1 MSFSL
6 GDIGAVVGGY
16 FGGPTGAAIGKAG
29 GEWLGSNS
37 GDIISSGASIYNAN
51 QSRDFNAQQSAIS
64 RDSQIELAN
73 TQYQRTVKDLNAAGL
88 SPMLAYSRGASPM
101 PSAVTASSS
110 AVADAPRFGESNQ
123 RNAAAALANEQVNL
137 AKSQRDVNVQTAKQV
152 AEQARKTA
160 YEVDTML
167 PTQLLYDMA
176 LKGSQINSNNAGA
189 RNQNATAALGEE
201 GKAPSSDST
210 ITRTFK
216 DVWKAGVENPNKFFN
231 DMIGNVYNYGKGKLR
246 K

>member
-1 MSFSL
+1 MFGL
-6 GDIGAVVGGY
+6 GG
-16 FGGPTGAAIGKAG
+16 
-29 GEWLGSNS
+29 
-37 GDIISSGASIYNAN
+37 IISSAVKAIEPISGLLGDAATAYGGARQADMT
-51 QSRDFNAQQSAIS
+51 RDFNAEQANIS
-64 RDSQIELAN
+64 REAQLELAN

-88 SPMLAYSRGASPM
+88 SPMLAYTKGATAM
-101 PSAVTASSS
+101 PSAVTASSG
-110 AVADAPRFGESNQ
+110 ATAEGPRFGETSQ
-123 RNAAAALANEQVNL
+123 RTAASALAKEQANLAESQRQVNI
-137 AKSQRDVNVQTAKQV
+137 QTAKQV

-176 LKGSQINSNNAGA
+176 LKGSQISSNNAGA
-189 RNQNATAALGEE
+189 RQGNALAGLTEE

-216 DVWKAGVENPNKFFN
+216 DVWKAGVENPNKFFEN
-231 DMIGNVYNYGKGKLR
+231 MIGNVRNYVKGR

>member
-1 MSFSL
+1 MGFSL
-6 GDIGAVVGGY
+6 GDIGSASGGY

-29 GEWLGSNS
+29 GEWLGNNS
-37 GDIISSGASIYNAN
+37 GDLISSGASIYNAN
-51 QSRDFNAQQSAIS
+51 QSRDFNASQANLS
-64 RDSQIELAN
+64 RESQLELAN
-73 TQYQRTVKDLNAAGL
+73 TQYQRTVADLNAAGL
-88 SPMLAYSRGASPM
+88 SPMLAYSRGATSM

-110 AVADAPRFGESNQ
+110 AQADAPRFGESNQ
-123 RNAAAALANEQVNL
+123 RNAAAALANEQVLL
-137 AKSQRDVNVQTAKQV
+137 AKSQRDVNIQTARQV

-176 LKGSQINSNNAGA
+176 LKGSQISSNNAGA
-189 RNQNATAALGEE
+189 RQGNALAGLTEE

-216 DVWKAGVENPNKFFN
+216 DVWKAGVENPNKFFEN
-231 DMIGNVYNYGKGKLR
+231 MIGNVRNYVKGR

>member
-1 MSFSL
+1 MFGL
-6 GDIGAVVGGY
+6 GG
-16 FGGPTGAAIGKAG
+16 
-29 GEWLGSNS
+29 
-37 GDIISSGASIYNAN
+37 IISSAVKAIEPISGLLGDAVTAYGGARQADMT
-51 QSRDFNAQQSAIS
+51 RDFNAEQANIS
-64 RDSQIELAN
+64 REAQLELAN

-88 SPMLAYSRGASPM
+88 SPMLAYSKGATAM
-101 PSAVTASSS
+101 PSAVTASSG
-110 AVADAPRFGESNQ
+110 ATAEGPRFGETSQ
-123 RNAAAALANEQVNL
+123 RTAASALAKEQANLAESQRQVNI
-137 AKSQRDVNVQTAKQV
+137 QTAKQV

-176 LKGSQINSNNAGA
+176 LKGSQISSNNAGA
-189 RNQNATAALGEE
+189 RQGNALAGLTEE

-216 DVWKAGVENPNKFFN
+216 DVWKAGVENPNKFFEN
-231 DMIGNVYNYGKGKLR
+231 MIGNVRNYVKGR